1 MNSKIH
7 FREFALLMALL
18 MSIVSFS
25 IDAVLPALGE
35 IGRVFDLKN
44 NNPTQWVIIG
54 IFSGMTIGQLIA
66 GPLSDAIG
74 RKRILFTGIIIY
86 FLGSLLC
93 FTTQSFEWFL
103 VGRFIQGIGVSGPYV
118 ASISIVRDKYSG
130 AQMAR
135 IMSLIMMVF
144 MVAPAIA
151 PSLGQLIIH
160 FFGWRDIFVLY
171 MAYALVVGA
180 WVALRLEETLLPEKR
195 LPMRLQAFQEGFKEV
210 VSNKTT
216 MSYLLCAGFCF
227 GGFIG
232 YLGTSQQIFM
242 QQFGKTGQEFSAY
255 FAVLA
260 GVMGIASFTNS
271 KIVMK
276 FGMRPICIYGF
287 LGLCLISVI
296 FLGIQLIGVTVAFWM
311 FMLYACILFLLFGT
325 LFGNLNAIAMEP
337 MGHVA
342 GMASAIIGAASSVL
356 SLILAAIIG
365 HLYNGTLIP
374 MTCGFVILCGLAF
387 MMTVYEKRQLKIV
400 DNANLRLIMIKV
412 LFLYYCL

>member
-1 MNSKIH
+1 MKSKIH

-44 NNPTQWVIIG
+44 NNQTQWVIIG

-74 RKRILFTGIIIY
+74 RKRILFAGIIIY

-118 ASISIVRDKYSG
+118 ATISIVRDKYSG

-160 FFGWRDIFVLY
+160 FFGWREIFVLY
-171 MAYALVVGA
+171 MVYATVVGA
-180 WVALRLEETLLPEKR
+180 WVALRLEETLLPENR

-260 GVMGIASFTNS
+260 GVMGVASFTNS

-287 LGLCLISVI
+287 LGLCLISLA
-296 FLGIQLIGVTVAFWM
+296 FLGIQLLGVAVSFWM

-356 SLILAAIIG
+356 SLILASIIG
-365 HLYNGTLIP
+365 QLYNGTLIP
-374 MTCGFVILCGLAF
+374 MTGGFVILCGLAF
-387 MMTVYEKRQLKIV
+387 MMTIYENRYLKKST
-400 DNANLRLIMIKV
+400 A
-412 LFLYYCL
+412 

>member
-1 MNSKIH
+1 MKPKIH
-7 FREFALLMALL
+7 FHEFALLMALL

-35 IGRVFDLKN
+35 IGRIFTLQN
-44 NNPTQWVIIG
+44 SNQAQWVIIG

-74 RKRILFTGIIIY
+74 RKRILFTGIVIY

-93 FTTQSFEWFL
+93 YSTQSFEWFL

-144 MVAPAIA
+144 MVAPAVA

-171 MAYALVVGA
+171 MVYAIVVGA
-180 WVALRLEETLLPEKR
+180 WVALRLEETLVHENR
-195 LPMRLQAFQEGFKEV
+195 LPMRVQAFKDGFKEV

-242 QQFGKTGQEFSAY
+242 QQFGKTGAEFSAY

-276 FGMRPICIYGF
+276 FGMRPICMYGF
-287 LGLCLISVI
+287 LGLSLISLM
-296 FLGIQLIGVTVAFWM
+296 FLIIQLVGVPVSFWM

-342 GMASAIIGAASSVL
+342 GMASAIIGASSSVL
-356 SLILAAIIG
+356 SLILASIIG
-365 HLYNGTLIP
+365 QLYDGTLIP

-387 MMTVYEKRQLKIV
+387 AMTIYEKQYLKITESV
-400 DNANLRLIMIKV
+400 GS
-412 LFLYYCL
+412 

>member
-1 MNSKIH
+1 MKSKIH
-7 FREFALLMALL
+7 FHEFALLMALL

-44 NNPTQWVIIG
+44 NNQTQWVIIG

-74 RKRILFTGIIIY
+74 RKRILFTGIVIY

-103 VGRFIQGIGVSGPYV
+103 VGRFIQGVGVSGPYV

-160 FFGWRDIFVLY
+160 FFGWREIFVLY
-171 MAYALVVGA
+171 MAYATVVGV
-180 WVALRLEETLLPEKR
+180 WVALRLEETLLPENR
-195 LPMRLQAFQEGFKEV
+195 LPMHLQAFREGFKEV

-242 QQFGKTGQEFSAY
+242 QQFGKTGQEFSTY

-260 GVMGIASFTNS
+260 GVMGVASFTNS

-287 LGLCLISVI
+287 LSLCLISLV
-296 FLGIQLIGVTVAFWM
+296 FLGIQLLGVAVSFWM

-356 SLILAAIIG
+356 SLILASIIG
-365 HLYNGTLIP
+365 QLYNGTLIP
-374 MTCGFVILCGLAF
+374 MTGGFVILCGLAF
-387 MMTVYEKRQLKIV
+387 MMTIYENRYLKKS
-400 DNANLRLIMIKV
+400 NA
-412 LFLYYCL
+412 

>member
-1 MNSKIH
+1 MKSKIH

-35 IGRVFDLKN
+35 IGRVFTLQN
-44 NNPTQWVIIG
+44 SNQAQWVIIS

-74 RKRILFTGIIIY
+74 RKRILFTGIVIY

-93 FTTQSFEWFL
+93 YSTQSFEWFL
-103 VGRFIQGIGVSGPYV
+103 LGRFIQGVGVSGPYV

-171 MAYALVVGA
+171 MVYAIAVGA
-180 WVALRLEETLLPEKR
+180 WVALRLEETLIPENR
-195 LPMRLQAFQEGFKEV
+195 LPMRVQAFKDGFKEV

-255 FAVLA
+255 FALLA

-271 KIVMK
+271 RIVMK

-287 LGLCLISVI
+287 LGLSLISLL
-296 FLGIQLIGVTVAFWM
+296 FLIIQLMGVPVSFWM

-342 GMASAIIGAASSVL
+342 GMASAIIGASSSVL
-356 SLILAAIIG
+356 SLILASIIG
-365 HLYNGTLIP
+365 QLYNGTLIP
-374 MTCGFVILCGLAF
+374 MTSGFVILCGLAF
-387 MMTVYEKRQLKIV
+387 VMTQYEKRHLKISK
-400 DNANLRLIMIKV
+400 DISH
-412 LFLYYCL
+412 

>member
-1 MNSKIH
+1 MKSKIH
-7 FREFALLMALL
+7 FHEFALLMALL

-35 IGRVFDLKN
+35 IGKVFTLQN
-44 NNPTQWVIIG
+44 SNQAQWVIIS
-54 IFSGMTIGQLIA
+54 IFAGMTIGQLIA

-86 FLGSLLC
+86 FFGSLLC
-93 FTTQSFEWFL
+93 YITHSFEWFL
-103 VGRFIQGIGVSGPYV
+103 VGRFIQGIGVAGPYV
-118 ASISIVRDKYSG
+118 ATISIVRDKYSG

-160 FFGWRDIFVLY
+160 LFGWRDIFVLY
-171 MAYALVVGA
+171 MVYALVVAA
-180 WVALRLEETLLPEKR
+180 WVALRLEETLVAEDR
-195 LPMRLQAFQEGFKEV
+195 LPMQLQAFQHGFKEV
-210 VSNKTT
+210 LSNKTT

-242 QQFGKTGQEFSAY
+242 QQFGQTGQEFSIY
-255 FAVLA
+255 FAILA
-260 GVMGIASFTNS
+260 GVMGFASFTNS

-276 FGMRPICIYGF
+276 FGMRPICMYGF
-287 LGLCLISVI
+287 LGLCVISSVFLI
-296 FLGIQLIGVTVAFWM
+296 IQLSGVSISFWM

-342 GMASAIIGAASSVL
+342 GMASAIIGASSSIL
-356 SLILAAIIG
+356 SLILASIIG
-365 HLYNGTLIP
+365 QLYNGTLVP

-387 MMTVYEKRQLKIV
+387 GITLYEKKQL
-400 DNANLRLIMIKV
+400 NRLEGA
-412 LFLYYCL
+412 

>member
-1 MNSKIH
+1 MKSKIH
-7 FREFALLMALL
+7 FHEFALLMALL

-35 IGRVFDLKN
+35 IGKVFTLQN
-44 NNPTQWVIIG
+44 SNQAQWVIIS
-54 IFSGMTIGQLIA
+54 IFAGMTIGQLIA

-86 FLGSLLC
+86 FFGSLLC
-93 FTTQSFEWFL
+93 YITHSFEWFL

-118 ASISIVRDKYSG
+118 ATISIVRDKYSG

-171 MAYALVVGA
+171 MVYALVVGT
-180 WVALRLEETLLPEKR
+180 WVALRLEETLVPENR
-195 LPMRLQAFQEGFKEV
+195 LPMRVQAFKEGFKEV

-242 QQFGKTGQEFSAY
+242 QQFGQTGQEFSIY
-255 FAVLA
+255 FAILA
-260 GVMGIASFTNS
+260 GVMGFASFTNS

-276 FGMRPICIYGF
+276 FGMRPICMYGF
-287 LGLCLISVI
+287 LGLCVISSVFLI
-296 FLGIQLIGVTVAFWM
+296 IQLSGVSISFWM

-342 GMASAIIGAASSVL
+342 GMASAIIGASSSIL
-356 SLILAAIIG
+356 SLILASIIG
-365 HLYNGTLIP
+365 QLYNGTLVP

-387 MMTVYEKRQLKIV
+387 GITLYEKKQL
-400 DNANLRLIMIKV
+400 NRLEGA
-412 LFLYYCL
+412 

>member
-1 MNSKIH
+1 MKSKIH

-35 IGRVFDLKN
+35 VGRVFELKN
-44 NNPTQWVIIG
+44 NNQTQWVIIG

-151 PSLGQLIIH
+151 LSLGQLIIH

-171 MAYALVVGA
+171 MIYATVVGA
-180 WVALRLEETLLPEKR
+180 WVALRLEETLLPENR

-287 LGLCLISVI
+287 LSLCLISLI

-356 SLILAAIIG
+356 SLILASIIG
-365 HLYNGTLIP
+365 QLYNGTLIP

-387 MMTVYEKRQLKIV
+387 MMTVYENRYLKKSNV
-400 DNANLRLIMIKV
+400 
-412 LFLYYCL
+412 

>member
-1 MNSKIH
+1 MKSKIH
-7 FREFALLMALL
+7 FHEFALLMALL

-35 IGRVFDLKN
+35 IGKVFTLQN
-44 NNPTQWVIIG
+44 SNQAQWAIIT

-74 RKRILFTGIIIY
+74 RKRILFTGILIY

-93 FTTQSFEWFL
+93 YFTQSFEWFL
-103 VGRFIQGIGVSGPYV
+103 VGRFIQGVGVAGPYV
-118 ASISIVRDKYSG
+118 ATISIVRDKYSG
-130 AQMAR
+130 AKMAR

-151 PSLGQLIIH
+151 PSLGQLIIN
-160 FFGWRDIFVLY
+160 FSGWRDIFVLY
-171 MAYALVVGA
+171 MVYALVVGA
-180 WVALRLEETLLPEKR
+180 WVALRLEETLVPENR
-195 LPMRLQAFQEGFKEV
+195 LPMRVQAFKEGFKEV

-260 GVMGIASFTNS
+260 GVMGVASFTNS

-287 LGLCLISVI
+287 LGLCVISSI
-296 FLGIQLIGVTVAFWM
+296 FLIIQLMGVHVAFWM
-311 FMLYACILFLLFGT
+311 FMLYACVLFLLFGT

-342 GMASAIIGAASSVL
+342 GMASAIIGGSSSIL
-356 SLILAAIIG
+356 SLILASIIG
-365 HLYNGTLIP
+365 QLYNGTLIP
-374 MTCGFVILCGLAF
+374 MTSGFVILCGLAF
-387 MMTVYEKRQLKIV
+387 AMTIYERRQLLV
-400 DNANLRLIMIKV
+400 SD
-412 LFLYYCL
+412 

>member
-35 IGRVFDLKN
+35 IANVFQLQN
-44 NNPTQWVIIG
+44 SNQAQWVIIS

-66 GPLSDAIG
+66 GPLSDAVG

-86 FLGSLLC
+86 FLGSVLC
-93 FTTQSFEWFL
+93 FYTQSFEWFL
-103 VGRFIQGIGVSGPYV
+103 VGRFIQGVGVSGPYV
-118 ASISIVRDKYSG
+118 ACISIVRDKYSG
-130 AQMAR
+130 TQMAR

-151 PSLGQLIIH
+151 PSLGQMIIH

-171 MAYALVVGA
+171 MIYALTVGV
-180 WVALRLEETLLPEKR
+180 WVALRLEETLVPENR
-195 LPMRLQAFQEGFKEV
+195 LPMRIQAFKDGFKEV

-242 QQFGKTGQEFSAY
+242 HQFGKTGTEFSAY

-276 FGMRPICIYGF
+276 FGMRTICIYGF
-287 LGLCLISVI
+287 WGLSVI
-296 FLGIQLIGVTVAFWM
+296 SLIFLVMQLIGISITFWM

-342 GMASAIIGAASSVL
+342 GMASAIIGATSSIL
-356 SLILAAIIG
+356 SLILASIIG
-365 HLYNGTLIP
+365 QLYDGTLVP
-374 MTCGFVILCGLAF
+374 MTCGFVVLCGLAF
-387 MMTVYEKRQLKIV
+387 GITIYEKKLLK
-400 DNANLRLIMIKV
+400 
-412 LFLYYCL
+412 

>member
-1 MNSKIH
+1 MKSKIH
-7 FREFALLMALL
+7 FHEFALLMALL

-35 IGRVFDLKN
+35 IGKVFTLQN
-44 NNPTQWVIIG
+44 SNQAQWVIIS
-54 IFSGMTIGQLIA
+54 IFAGMTIGQLIA

-86 FLGSLLC
+86 FFGSLLC
-93 FTTQSFEWFL
+93 YITQSFEWFL

-118 ASISIVRDKYSG
+118 ATISIVRDKYSG

-171 MAYALVVGA
+171 MVYALVVAA
-180 WVALRLEETLLPEKR
+180 WVALRLEETLVAEDR
-195 LPMRLQAFQEGFKEV
+195 LPMQLQAFQHGFKEV
-210 VSNKTT
+210 LSNKTT

-242 QQFGKTGQEFSAY
+242 QQFGQTGQEFSIY
-255 FAVLA
+255 FAILA
-260 GVMGIASFTNS
+260 GVMGFASFTNS

-276 FGMRPICIYGF
+276 FGMRPICMYGF
-287 LGLCLISVI
+287 LGLCVISSVFLI
-296 FLGIQLIGVTVAFWM
+296 IQLSGVSISFWM

-342 GMASAIIGAASSVL
+342 GMASAIIGASSSIL
-356 SLILAAIIG
+356 SLILASIIG
-365 HLYNGTLIP
+365 QLYNGTLVP

-387 MMTVYEKRQLKIV
+387 GITLYEKKQL
-400 DNANLRLIMIKV
+400 NRLEGA
-412 LFLYYCL
+412 

>member
-1 MNSKIH
+1 MKSKIH
-7 FREFALLMALL
+7 FHEFALLMALL

-35 IGRVFDLKN
+35 IGKVFTLQN
-44 NNPTQWVIIG
+44 SNQAQWVIIS
-54 IFSGMTIGQLIA
+54 IFAGMTIGQLIA

-86 FLGSLLC
+86 FFGSLLC
-93 FTTQSFEWFL
+93 YITQSFEWFL

-118 ASISIVRDKYSG
+118 ATISIVRDKYSG

-171 MAYALVVGA
+171 MVYALVVGT
-180 WVALRLEETLLPEKR
+180 WVALRLEETLVPENR
-195 LPMRLQAFQEGFKEV
+195 LPMRVQAFKEGFKEV

-242 QQFGKTGQEFSAY
+242 QQFGQTGQEFSIY
-255 FAVLA
+255 FAILA
-260 GVMGIASFTNS
+260 GVMGFASFTNS

-276 FGMRPICIYGF
+276 FGMRPICMYGF
-287 LGLCLISVI
+287 LGLCVISSVFLI
-296 FLGIQLIGVTVAFWM
+296 IQLSGVTITFWM

-342 GMASAIIGAASSVL
+342 GMASAIIGASSSIL
-356 SLILAAIIG
+356 SLILASIIG
-365 HLYNGTLIP
+365 QLYNGTLVP

-387 MMTVYEKRQLKIV
+387 GITLYEKKQL
-400 DNANLRLIMIKV
+400 NRLEGA
-412 LFLYYCL
+412 

>member
-1 MNSKIH
+1 MKSKIH

-35 IGRVFDLKN
+35 VGRVFELKN
-44 NNPTQWVIIG
+44 NNQTQWVIIG

-171 MAYALVVGA
+171 MIYATVVGA
-180 WVALRLEETLLPEKR
+180 WVALRLEETLLPENR

-287 LGLCLISVI
+287 LSLCLISLI

-356 SLILAAIIG
+356 SLILASIIG
-365 HLYNGTLIP
+365 QLYNGTLIP

-387 MMTVYEKRQLKIV
+387 MMTVYENRYLKKSNV
-400 DNANLRLIMIKV
+400 
-412 LFLYYCL
+412 

>member
-1 MNSKIH
+1 MKSKIH
-7 FREFALLMALL
+7 FHEFALLMALL

-35 IGRVFDLKN
+35 IGKVFTLQN
-44 NNPTQWVIIG
+44 SNQAQWVIIS
-54 IFSGMTIGQLIA
+54 IFAGMTIGQLIA

-86 FLGSLLC
+86 FFGSLLC
-93 FTTQSFEWFL
+93 YITQSFEWFL

-118 ASISIVRDKYSG
+118 ATISIVRDKYSG

-144 MVAPAIA
+144 IVAPAVA

-160 FFGWRDIFVLY
+160 FSGWRDIFVLY
-171 MAYALVVGA
+171 MVYALVVGT
-180 WVALRLEETLLPEKR
+180 WVALRLEETLVPENR
-195 LPMRLQAFQEGFKEV
+195 LPMRVQAFKEGFKEV

-242 QQFGKTGQEFSAY
+242 QQFGQTGQEFSIY
-255 FAVLA
+255 FAILA
-260 GVMGIASFTNS
+260 GVMGFASFTNS

-276 FGMRPICIYGF
+276 FGMRPICMYGF
-287 LGLCLISVI
+287 LGLCVISSVFLI
-296 FLGIQLIGVTVAFWM
+296 IQLSGVSISFWM

-342 GMASAIIGAASSVL
+342 GMASAIIGASSSIL
-356 SLILAAIIG
+356 SLILASIIG
-365 HLYNGTLIP
+365 QLYNGTLVP

-387 MMTVYEKRQLKIV
+387 GITLYEKKQL
-400 DNANLRLIMIKV
+400 NRLEGA
-412 LFLYYCL
+412 

>member
-44 NNPTQWVIIG
+44 NNQTQWVIIG

-216 MSYLLCAGFCF
+216 MCYLLCAGFCF

-400 DNANLRLIMIKV
+400 DNANL
-412 LFLYYCL
+412 

>member
-1 MNSKIH
+1 MKSKIH
-7 FREFALLMALL
+7 FHEFALLMALL

-35 IGRVFDLKN
+35 IGKVFTLQN
-44 NNPTQWVIIG
+44 SNQAQWVIIS
-54 IFSGMTIGQLIA
+54 IFAGMTIGQLIA

-86 FLGSLLC
+86 FFGSLLC
-93 FTTQSFEWFL
+93 YITQSFEWFL

-118 ASISIVRDKYSG
+118 ATISIVRDKYSG

-135 IMSLIMMVF
+135 IMSLIMMMF

-171 MAYALVVGA
+171 MVYALVVAA
-180 WVALRLEETLLPEKR
+180 WVALRLEETLVPENR
-195 LPMRLQAFQEGFKEV
+195 LPMRVQAFKEGFKEV

-242 QQFGKTGQEFSAY
+242 QQFGQTGQEFSIY
-255 FAVLA
+255 FAILA
-260 GVMGIASFTNS
+260 GVMGFASFTNS

-276 FGMRPICIYGF
+276 FGMRPICMYGF
-287 LGLCLISVI
+287 LGLCVISSVFLI
-296 FLGIQLIGVTVAFWM
+296 IQLSGVSISFWM

-342 GMASAIIGAASSVL
+342 GMASAIIGASSSIL
-356 SLILAAIIG
+356 SLILASIIG
-365 HLYNGTLIP
+365 QLYNGTLVP

-387 MMTVYEKRQLKIV
+387 GITLYEKKQL
-400 DNANLRLIMIKV
+400 NRLEGA
-412 LFLYYCL
+412 

>member
-25 IDAVLPALGE
+25 IDALLPALGE
-35 IGRVFDLKN
+35 IRNVFALQN
-44 NNPTQWVIIG
+44 SNQAQWVIIS
-54 IFSGMTIGQLIA
+54 IFAGMTIGQLIA

-74 RKRILFTGIIIY
+74 RKRILFAGILIY

-103 VGRFIQGIGVSGPYV
+103 AGRFIQGLGVSGPYV

-144 MVAPAIA
+144 MVAPAVA

-171 MAYALVVGA
+171 MIYALIVGT
-180 WVALRLEETLLPEKR
+180 WVALRLEETLTLENR
-195 LPMRLQAFQEGFKEV
+195 LPMRLQAFQHGFKEV

-242 QQFGKTGQEFSAY
+242 QQFGKSGAEFSAY

-271 KIVMK
+271 RIVMK

-287 LGLCLISVI
+287 LGLTVISFI
-296 FLGIQLIGVTVAFWM
+296 FLLMQLAGIKITIEM

-342 GMASAIIGAASSVL
+342 GMASAIIGATSSVL
-356 SLILAAIIG
+356 SLILASIIG
-365 HLYNGTLIP
+365 QLYNGTLIP

-387 MMTVYEKRQLKIV
+387 VMTIYEKRFMGG
-400 DNANLRLIMIKV
+400 ATLIK
-412 LFLYYCL
+412 

>member
-1 MNSKIH
+1 MKSKIH
-7 FREFALLMALL
+7 FHEFALLMALL

-44 NNPTQWVIIG
+44 NNQTQWVIIG

-74 RKRILFTGIIIY
+74 RKRILFTGIVIY

-135 IMSLIMMVF
+135 IMSIIMMVF

-160 FFGWRDIFVLY
+160 FFGWREIFVLY
-171 MAYALVVGA
+171 MAYATVVGV
-180 WVALRLEETLLPEKR
+180 WVALRLEETLLPENR
-195 LPMRLQAFQEGFKEV
+195 LPMRLRAFREGFKEV

-260 GVMGIASFTNS
+260 GVMGVASFTNS

-276 FGMRPICIYGF
+276 FGMRPICIYGL
-287 LGLCLISVI
+287 LGLCLISLV
-296 FLGIQLIGVTVAFWM
+296 FLGIQLLGVAVSFWM

-356 SLILAAIIG
+356 SLILASIIG
-365 HLYNGTLIP
+365 QLYDGTLIP
-374 MTCGFVILCGLAF
+374 MTGGFVILCGLAF
-387 MMTVYEKRQLKIV
+387 MMTIYENRYLKKS
-400 DNANLRLIMIKV
+400 NA
-412 LFLYYCL
+412 

>member
-1 MNSKIH
+1 MKSKIH

-35 IGRVFDLKN
+35 IGRVFELKN
-44 NNPTQWVIIG
+44 NNQTQWVIIG

-171 MAYALVVGA
+171 MIYATVVGA
-180 WVALRLEETLLPEKR
+180 WVALRLEETLLPENR
-195 LPMRLQAFQEGFKEV
+195 LPMRLQAFQDGFKEV

-216 MSYLLCAGFCF
+216 MSYLLCADVC
-227 GGFIG
+227 
-232 YLGTSQQIFM
+232 
-242 QQFGKTGQEFSAY
+242 
-255 FAVLA
+255 
-260 GVMGIASFTNS
+260 
-271 KIVMK
+271 
-276 FGMRPICIYGF
+276 
-287 LGLCLISVI
+287 
-296 FLGIQLIGVTVAFWM
+296 
-311 FMLYACILFLLFGT
+311 
-325 LFGNLNAIAMEP
+325 
-337 MGHVA
+337 
-342 GMASAIIGAASSVL
+342 
-356 SLILAAIIG
+356 
-365 HLYNGTLIP
+365 
-374 MTCGFVILCGLAF
+374 
-387 MMTVYEKRQLKIV
+387 
-400 DNANLRLIMIKV
+400 
-412 LFLYYCL
+412 

>member
-1 MNSKIH
+1 MKSKIH

-44 NNPTQWVIIG
+44 NNQTQWVIIG

-103 VGRFIQGIGVSGPYV
+103 VGRFIQGVGVSGPYV

-160 FFGWRDIFVLY
+160 FFGWREIFVLY
-171 MAYALVVGA
+171 MVYATVVGA
-180 WVALRLEETLLPEKR
+180 WVALRLEETLLPENR

-276 FGMRPICIYGF
+276 FGMRPICICGF
-287 LGLCLISVI
+287 LGLCLISLV
-296 FLGIQLIGVTVAFWM
+296 FLGVQLLGVAVSFWM

-356 SLILAAIIG
+356 SLILASIIG
-365 HLYNGTLIP
+365 QLYNGTLIP
-374 MTCGFVILCGLAF
+374 MTGGFVILCGLAF
-387 MMTVYEKRQLKIV
+387 MMTIYENRYLKKS
-400 DNANLRLIMIKV
+400 NT
-412 LFLYYCL
+412 

>member
-1 MNSKIH
+1 MKSKIH

-35 IGRVFDLKN
+35 VGRVFELKN
-44 NNPTQWVIIG
+44 NNQTQWVIIG

-74 RKRILFTGIIIY
+74 RKRILFTGIIVY

-171 MAYALVVGA
+171 MIYATVVGA
-180 WVALRLEETLLPEKR
+180 WVALRLEETLLPENR
-195 LPMRLQAFQEGFKEV
+195 LPMRLQAFQDGFKEV

-287 LGLCLISVI
+287 LGLCLISLT

-356 SLILAAIIG
+356 SLILASIIG
-365 HLYNGTLIP
+365 QLYNGTLIP

-387 MMTVYEKRQLKIV
+387 MMTVYENRYLKKSNV
-400 DNANLRLIMIKV
+400 
-412 LFLYYCL
+412 

>member
-1 MNSKIH
+1 MKSKIH
-7 FREFALLMALL
+7 FHEFALLMALL

-35 IGRVFDLKN
+35 IGKVFTLQN
-44 NNPTQWVIIG
+44 SNQAQWVIIS
-54 IFSGMTIGQLIA
+54 IFAGMTIGQLIA

-86 FLGSLLC
+86 FFGSVLC
-93 FTTQSFEWFL
+93 YITHSFEWFL

-118 ASISIVRDKYSG
+118 ATISIVRDKYSG

-171 MAYALVVGA
+171 MVYALVVGT
-180 WVALRLEETLLPEKR
+180 WVALRLEETLVPENR
-195 LPMRLQAFQEGFKEV
+195 LPMRVQAFKEGFKEV

-242 QQFGKTGQEFSAY
+242 QQFGQTGQEFSIY
-255 FAVLA
+255 FAILA
-260 GVMGIASFTNS
+260 GVMGFASFTNS

-276 FGMRPICIYGF
+276 FGMRPICMYGF
-287 LGLCLISVI
+287 LGLCVISSVFLI
-296 FLGIQLIGVTVAFWM
+296 IQLSGVSISFWM

-342 GMASAIIGAASSVL
+342 GMASAIIGASSSIL
-356 SLILAAIIG
+356 SLILASIIG
-365 HLYNGTLIP
+365 QLYNGTLVP

-387 MMTVYEKRQLKIV
+387 GITLYEKKQL
-400 DNANLRLIMIKV
+400 NRLEGA
-412 LFLYYCL
+412 

>member
-1 MNSKIH
+1 MKSKIQ

-35 IGRVFDLKN
+35 IGHLFALEN
-44 NNPTQWVIIG
+44 ANQAQWVIIS

-74 RKRILFTGIIIY
+74 RKRILFTGVAIY
-86 FLGSLLC
+86 FVGSVIC
-93 FTTQSFEWFL
+93 YSAQSFEWFL
-103 VGRFIQGIGVSGPYV
+103 AGRFIQGLGVSGPYV

-130 AQMAR
+130 TQMAR

-144 MVAPAIA
+144 MVAPAVA

-171 MAYALVVGA
+171 MIYAVVVGA
-180 WVALRLEETLLPEKR
+180 WVALRLEETLVPENR
-195 LPMRLQAFQEGFKEV
+195 LPMRLKAFEEGFKEV

-255 FAVLA
+255 FALLA

-287 LGLCLISVI
+287 LCLSVI
-296 FLGIQLIGVTVAFWM
+296 SLIFLIIQLTGITITFWM
-311 FMLYACILFLLFGT
+311 FMAYACILFLLFGT

-342 GMASAIIGAASSVL
+342 GMASAIIGASSSIL
-356 SLILAAIIG
+356 SLILATVIG
-365 HLYNGTLIP
+365 QLYNGTLIP
-374 MTCGFVILCGLAF
+374 MTCGFVILCGFAF
-387 MMTVYEKRQLKIV
+387 LMTVYE
-400 DNANLRLIMIKV
+400 NRLPKSATN
-412 LFLYYCL
+412 

>member
-1 MNSKIH
+1 MKSKIH

-35 IGRVFDLKN
+35 VGRVFELKN
-44 NNPTQWVIIG
+44 NNQTQWVIIG

-160 FFGWRDIFVLY
+160 FFSWRDIFVLY
-171 MAYALVVGA
+171 MIYATVVGA
-180 WVALRLEETLLPEKR
+180 WVALRLEETLLPENR
-195 LPMRLQAFQEGFKEV
+195 LPMRLQAFQDGFKEV

-287 LGLCLISVI
+287 LGLCLISLT

-356 SLILAAIIG
+356 SLILASIIG
-365 HLYNGTLIP
+365 QLYNGTLIP

-387 MMTVYEKRQLKIV
+387 MMTVYENRYLKKSNV
-400 DNANLRLIMIKV
+400 
-412 LFLYYCL
+412 

>member
-1 MNSKIH
+1 MKSKIQ
-7 FREFALLMALL
+7 FRKFALLMALL

-25 IDAVLPALGE
+25 IDALLPALGE
-35 IGRVFDLKN
+35 IGRVFHLVDHN
-44 NNPTQWVIIG
+44 QSQWVIIA
-54 IFSGMTIGQLIA
+54 IFAGMTIGQLIA
-66 GPLSDAIG
+66 GPLSDAVG
-74 RKRILFTGIIIY
+74 RKRILFTGIVIY

-93 FTTQSFEWFL
+93 LTTQSFEWFL

-118 ASISIVRDKYSG
+118 ATISIVRDKYSG
-130 AQMAR
+130 EQMAR

-144 MVAPAIA
+144 MVAPAVA

-160 FFGWRDIFVLY
+160 FFGWRDIFILY
-171 MAYALVVGA
+171 IVYALAVGA
-180 WVALRLEETLLPEKR
+180 WVVLRLEETLTAENR
-195 LPMRLQAFQEGFKEV
+195 LPMKLQSFKHGFKEV

-260 GVMGIASFTNS
+260 GVMGVASFTNS

-276 FGMRPICIYGF
+276 FGMRPICMYGF
-287 LGLCLISVI
+287 LGLSLISLL
-296 FLGIQLIGVTVAFWM
+296 FLIIQLTGISISFWM
-311 FMLYACILFLLFGT
+311 FMLYACVLFLLFGV

-342 GMASAIIGAASSVL
+342 GMASAIIGASSSIL
-356 SLILAAIIG
+356 SLILASVIG
-365 HLYNGTLIP
+365 QLYNGTLIP
-374 MTCGFVILCGLAF
+374 MVCGFMVLCGLAYAI
-387 MMTVYEKRQLKIV
+387 TLYE
-400 DNANLRLIMIKV
+400 NRLAKSPVREIG
-412 LFLYYCL
+412 

>member
-1 MNSKIH
+1 MKSKIH

-35 IGRVFDLKN
+35 VGRVFELKN
-44 NNPTQWVIIG
+44 NNQTQWVIIG

-171 MAYALVVGA
+171 MIYATVVGA
-180 WVALRLEETLLPEKR
+180 WVALRLEETLLPENR

-287 LGLCLISVI
+287 LSLCLISLI

-356 SLILAAIIG
+356 SLILASIIG
-365 HLYNGTLIP
+365 QLYNGTLIP

-387 MMTVYEKRQLKIV
+387 MMTVYENRYLKKSHV
-400 DNANLRLIMIKV
+400 
-412 LFLYYCL
+412 

>member
-1 MNSKIH
+1 MKSKIH

-44 NNPTQWVIIG
+44 NNQTQWVIIG

-74 RKRILFTGIIIY
+74 RKRILFAGIIIY

-160 FFGWRDIFVLY
+160 FFGWRNIFVLY
-171 MAYALVVGA
+171 MVYATVVGA

-276 FGMRPICIYGF
+276 FGMRPFCIYGF
-287 LGLCLISVI
+287 LGLCLISLV
-296 FLGIQLIGVTVAFWM
+296 FLGIQLLGVAVSFWM

-356 SLILAAIIG
+356 SLILASIIG
-365 HLYNGTLIP
+365 QLYDGTLIP
-374 MTCGFVILCGLAF
+374 MTGGFAILCGLAF

-400 DNANLRLIMIKV
+400 DNANL
-412 LFLYYCL
+412 

>member
-1 MNSKIH
+1 MKSIIH

-35 IGRVFDLKN
+35 VGRVFELKN
-44 NNPTQWVIIG
+44 NNQTQWVIIG

-171 MAYALVVGA
+171 MIYATVVGA
-180 WVALRLEETLLPEKR
+180 WVALRLEETLLPENR

-287 LGLCLISVI
+287 LSLCLISLI

-356 SLILAAIIG
+356 SLILASIIG
-365 HLYNGTLIP
+365 QLYNGTLIP

-387 MMTVYEKRQLKIV
+387 MMTVYENRYLKKSNV
-400 DNANLRLIMIKV
+400 
-412 LFLYYCL
+412 

>member
-1 MNSKIH
+1 MKSKIH
-7 FREFALLMALL
+7 FHEFALLMALL

-35 IGRVFDLKN
+35 IGKVFTLQN
-44 NNPTQWVIIG
+44 SNQAQWVIIS
-54 IFSGMTIGQLIA
+54 IFAGMTIGQLIA

-86 FLGSLLC
+86 FFGSLLC
-93 FTTQSFEWFL
+93 DITHSFEWFL
-103 VGRFIQGIGVSGPYV
+103 VGRFIQGIGVAGPYV
-118 ASISIVRDKYSG
+118 ATISIVRDKYSG

-160 FFGWRDIFVLY
+160 LFGWRDIFVLY
-171 MAYALVVGA
+171 MVYALVVAA
-180 WVALRLEETLLPEKR
+180 WVALRLEETLVAEDR
-195 LPMRLQAFQEGFKEV
+195 LPMQLQAFQHGFKEV
-210 VSNKTT
+210 LSNKTT

-242 QQFGKTGQEFSAY
+242 QQFGQTGQEFSIY
-255 FAVLA
+255 FAILA
-260 GVMGIASFTNS
+260 GVMGFASFTNS

-276 FGMRPICIYGF
+276 FGMRPICMYGF
-287 LGLCLISVI
+287 LGLCVISSVFLI
-296 FLGIQLIGVTVAFWM
+296 IQLSGVSISFWM

-342 GMASAIIGAASSVL
+342 GMASAIIGASSSIL
-356 SLILAAIIG
+356 SLILASIIG
-365 HLYNGTLIP
+365 QLYNGTLVP

-387 MMTVYEKRQLKIV
+387 GITLYEKKQL
-400 DNANLRLIMIKV
+400 NRLEGA
-412 LFLYYCL
+412 

>member
-1 MNSKIH
+1 MKSKIH
-7 FREFALLMALL
+7 FHEFALLMALL

-35 IGRVFDLKN
+35 IGRVFTLQN
-44 NNPTQWVIIG
+44 SNQAQWVIIS

-74 RKRILFTGIIIY
+74 RKRILFTGIAIY

-93 FTTQSFEWFL
+93 YSTQSFEWFL
-103 VGRFIQGIGVSGPYV
+103 LGRFIQGVGVSGPYV

-144 MVAPAIA
+144 MVAPAVA

-171 MAYALVVGA
+171 MVYAIAVGA
-180 WVALRLEETLLPEKR
+180 WVALRLEETLVPENR
-195 LPMRLQAFQEGFKEV
+195 LPMRVQAFKDGFKEV

-255 FAVLA
+255 FALLA

-271 KIVMK
+271 RIVMK

-287 LGLCLISVI
+287 LGLSLISLL
-296 FLGIQLIGVTVAFWM
+296 FLIIQLTGVSISFWM

-342 GMASAIIGAASSVL
+342 GMASAIIGASSSVL
-356 SLILAAIIG
+356 SLILASIIG
-365 HLYNGTLIP
+365 QLYNGTLIP

-387 MMTVYEKRQLKIV
+387 VLTLYEKRQLTK
-400 DNANLRLIMIKV
+400 LES
-412 LFLYYCL
+412 